1 MIFQQSLLMQA
12 DLDVYSSVVA
22 LGWYATIERFL
33 KALNELIVAYFIML
47 PFKLTAEKL
56 LVETIVARSPS
67 SLLLMKENAYA
78 LKNAALRALQSLVEN
93 SMSVIT
99 PIVLLV
105 SRSAAL
111 SINLNAMQLLIV
123 IACLSSVFLSGSAI
137 LTYDHRKKK
146 ILSKKETEVGE
157 QARSL
162 MTSIATLV
170 INGIGKVLPS
180 WMITLKKEE
189 SIPSTKHDVVM
200 SVMYGV
206 LEIATTGIPVALV

>member
-1 MIFQQSLLMQA
+1 MSIWNFLYRVLREAKVVPAIITTIIVILALAYMIFQQSLLMQA
-12 DLDVYSSVVA
+12 DLDIYSSVVA

-33 KALNELIVAYFIML
+33 KALNELIIAYFIML

-105 SRSAAL
+105 SRGAAL

-123 IACLSSVFLSGSAI
+123 IACLSSVFLSD
-137 LTYDHRKKK
+137 L
-146 ILSKKETEVGE
+146 
-157 QARSL
+157 
-162 MTSIATLV
+162 
-170 INGIGKVLPS
+170 
-180 WMITLKKEE
+180 
-189 SIPSTKHDVVM
+189 
-200 SVMYGV
+200 
-206 LEIATTGIPVALV
+206 